1 MLDHS
6 ISPRRMVGTL
16 LSYRGLIGRL
26 LVREFSAKYRGSI
39 MGVLWAVVTPL
50 VMALVFL
57 FVFGV
62 VFQSRWG
69 VEQAQKATFTVTLL
83 IGMVVHGI
91 FSEALSRSPT
101 IVLGNPSFVK
111 KVVFPLEILPI
122 VAVLNALVTASIGL
136 AIVVIV
142 HFAMSGTFSP
152 TLPLLPLVLLPYLLA
167 VLGLV
172 YFLSSVGVYLR
183 DLMQLTGLITMA
195 SMFMTPIFYP
205 ITAVPEPYRT
215 VLYLN
220 PVTFA
225 VEQARGVA
233 LYGEPPDW
241 QGLAIFTL
249 AGAALAWLGYAWFQK
264 TRKGFADVL

>member
-1 MLDHS
+1 MDDHS
-6 ISPRRMVGTL
+6 ISPHRMVRTL

-26 LVREFSAKYRGSI
+26 LVREFAAKYRGSV

-50 VMALVFL
+50 VMVLVFM

-83 IGMVVHGI
+83 IGMVVHGV

-101 IVLGNPSFVK
+101 IVLGNPSYVK

-122 VAVLNALVTASIGL
+122 VVVLNALITASIGL
-136 AIVVIV
+136 AIVVAV
-142 HFAMSGTFSP
+142 HFAVSGALSP
-152 TLPLLPLVLLPYLLA
+152 TLPLLPFVLLPLVLA
-167 VLGLV
+167 ILGLV
-172 YFLSSVGVYLR
+172 YFVSSIGVYVR
-183 DLMQLTGLITMA
+183 DLVQMIGLITMA

-215 VLYLN
+215 FLYIN
-220 PVTFA
+220 PITFA
-225 VEQARGVA
+225 VEQARAVT
-233 LYGEPPDW
+233 LYGEMPDW

>member
-6 ISPRRMVGTL
+6 ISPHGMIGTVFR
-16 LSYRGLIGRL
+16 YRGLIRRL
-26 LVREFSAKYRGSI
+26 VVREFTAKYRGSI
-39 MGVLWAVVTPL
+39 MGVLWAVLTPL
-50 VMALVFL
+50 AMVLVFL

-83 IGMVVHGI
+83 IGMVVHGL

-101 IVLGNPSFVK
+101 ILLGNPSFVK

-122 VAVLNALVTASIGL
+122 VVVLNALITASIGL
-136 AIVVIV
+136 VIVVTV
-142 HFAMSGTFSP
+142 HFAMSGTLSP
-152 TLPLLPLVLLPYLLA
+152 TLPLLPFVLVPFLLA

-172 YFLSSVGVYLR
+172 YFLSSLGVYLR
-183 DLMQLTGLITMA
+183 DLVQMIGLITMA

-225 VEQARGVA
+225 VEQARAVT
-233 LYGEPPDW
+233 LYGELPDW
-241 QGLAIFTL
+241 EGLAIFTM